1 MSRYFNDFSDTNGD
15 YLEHH
20 GILGMKWGVRR
31 YQNKD
36 GSLTLAGRKRYNT
49 DVFGSGY
56 DARKKKAK
64 GVTRRLNDSME
75 ELATYN
81 SKIASLNRKKG
92 VIEQKLSR
100 MDKSNPKYTDLKKQY
115 KDLSKEYKATSKER
129 EEFNKKANDLW
140 NKMASDPY
148 LDLSVSRKTYIDP
161 KARAKADLV
170 GVVGGLAAFSSA
182 QTLAV
187 SGHPAAASAV
197 YSSLMINSMISRNN
211 IRKLN
216 SYKSYKF
223 KAKARKTSEAR
234 PKVTNAQKEFD
245 DKMSSK
251 GTLRKALN

>member
-15 YLEHH
+15 SLEHH

-36 GSLTLAGRKRYNT
+36 GSLTSAGRKRYNT
-49 DVFGSGY
+49 DVFGSDY
-56 DARKKKAK
+56 NARKKKAK

-75 ELATYN
+75 ELATYD

-115 KDLSKEYKATSKER
+115 KDLSKEHKATSKER
-129 EEFNKKANDLW
+129 EEFNKKTNDLW
-140 NKMASDPY
+140 NKTASDPY

-161 KARAKADLV
+161 KIRVKVDLSS
-170 GVVGGLAAFSSA
+170 VVGGLAAMTA
-182 QTLAV
+182 MQALAV
-187 SGHPAAASAV
+187 SGHPAAVGAA
-197 YSSLMINSMISRNN
+197 YGSMIGSIVSGKTMRDQ
-211 IRKLN
+211 N
-216 SYKSYKF
+216 SYKLYKF
-223 KAKARKTSEAR
+223 KAKARTNPVAR
-234 PKVTNAQKEFD
+234 PKVTNAKKEFD

>member
-15 YLEHH
+15 SLEHH

-36 GSLTLAGRKRYNT
+36 GSLTSAGRKRYNT
-49 DVFGSGY
+49 DVFGSDY
-56 DARKKKAK
+56 NARKKKAK

-75 ELATYN
+75 ELATYD

-115 KDLSKEYKATSKER
+115 KDLSKEHKATSKER
-129 EEFNKKANDLW
+129 EEFNKKTNDLW
-140 NKMASDPY
+140 NKTASDPY

-161 KARAKADLV
+161 KIRVKVDLSS
-170 GVVGGLAAFSSA
+170 VVGGLAAMTA
-182 QTLAV
+182 MQALAV
-187 SGHPAAASAV
+187 SGHPAAVGAA
-197 YSSLMINSMISRNN
+197 YGSMIGSIVSGKTMRDQ
-211 IRKLN
+211 N
-216 SYKSYKF
+216 SYKLYKF
-223 KAKARKTSEAR
+223 KAKARTTPVAR

>member
-15 YLEHH
+15 SLEHH

-36 GSLTLAGRKRYNT
+36 GSLTSAGRKRYNT
-49 DVFGSGY
+49 DIFGSGY

-75 ELATYN
+75 ELTTYD

-100 MDKSNPKYTDLKKQY
+100 IDKSNPKYTDLKKQY
-115 KDLSKEYKATSKER
+115 KDLSKEHKATSKKR
-129 EEFNKKANDLW
+129 EEFNKKTNDLW
-140 NKMASDPY
+140 NKTASDPY
-148 LDLSVSRKTYIDP
+148 LDLGVSKKTYIDP
-161 KARAKADLV
+161 KARVKADLV
-170 GVVGGLAAFSSA
+170 AIVGGLAAYSSMQA
-182 QTLAV
+182 LAV

-197 YSSLMINSMISRNN
+197 YNSLMINSMISGNTIRNQN
-211 IRKLN
+211 SHKL
-216 SYKSYKF
+216 YKF
-223 KAKARKTSEAR
+223 KAKARTTPVAR

-245 DKMSSK
+245 DKMNSQ
-251 GTLRKALN
+251 GTHKKALN

>member
-15 YLEHH
+15 SLEHH

-36 GSLTLAGRKRYNT
+36 GSLTQAGRKRYNT

-64 GVTRRLNDSME
+64 GVTRMLNDSME
-75 ELATYN
+75 ELTTYD

-115 KDLSKEYKATSKER
+115 KDLSKEHKATSKER
-129 EEFNKKANDLW
+129 EEFNKKTNDLW
-140 NKMASDPY
+140 NKTASDPY
-148 LDLSVSRKTYIDP
+148 LDLGVSKKTYIEP
-161 KARAKADLV
+161 KARVKADLV
-170 GVVGGLAAFSSA
+170 GVVGALASISA
-182 QTLAV
+182 MQALAV
-187 SGHPAAASAV
+187 SGHPAAAEAIYGSM
-197 YSSLMINSMISRNN
+197 LINTMISEANMRDQ
-211 IRKLN
+211 N
-216 SYKSYKF
+216 SYKLYKF
-223 KAKARKTSEAR
+223 KATPRTTPAAR
-234 PKVTNAQKEFD
+234 PKVTNAKKEFD

-251 GTLRKALN
+251 GTLKKVLN

>member
-15 YLEHH
+15 SLEHH

-36 GSLTLAGRKRYNT
+36 GSLTQAGRKRYNT

-64 GVTRRLNDSME
+64 GVTRMLNDSME
-75 ELATYN
+75 ELTTYD

-115 KDLSKEYKATSKER
+115 KDLSKEHKATSKER
-129 EEFNKKANDLW
+129 EEFNKKTNDLW
-140 NKMASDPY
+140 NKTASDPY
-148 LDLSVSRKTYIDP
+148 LDLGVSKKTYIEP
-161 KARAKADLV
+161 KARVKADLV
-170 GVVGGLAAFSSA
+170 GVVGALASISA
-182 QTLAV
+182 MQALAV
-187 SGHPAAASAV
+187 SGHPAAAEAIYGSM
-197 YSSLMINSMISRNN
+197 LINTMISEANMRDQ
-211 IRKLN
+211 N
-216 SYKSYKF
+216 SYKLYKF
-223 KAKARKTSEAR
+223 KATPRTTPAAR
-234 PKVTNAQKEFD
+234 PKVTNAKKEFD

>member
-15 YLEHH
+15 SLEHH

-36 GSLTLAGRKRYNT
+36 GSLTSAGRKRYNT

-75 ELATYN
+75 ELTTYD
-81 SKIASLNRKKG
+81 SKIASLDRKKG
-92 VIEQKLSR
+92 VIERKLSR

-115 KDLSKEYKATSKER
+115 KDLSKEHKATSKER
-129 EEFNKKANDLW
+129 EEFNKKTNDLW
-140 NKMASDPY
+140 NKTASDPY

-161 KARAKADLV
+161 KVRVKVDLSA
-170 GVVGGLAAFSSA
+170 VVGGLAAMSA
-182 QTLAV
+182 MQALAV
-187 SGHPAAASAV
+187 SGYPAAAGAA
-197 YSSLMINSMISRNN
+197 YGSMIGSIVSGKTMRDQ
-211 IRKLN
+211 N
-216 SYKSYKF
+216 SYKLYKF
-223 KAKARKTSEAR
+223 KAKARTTPVAR